1 MSQLESNSQAENLYE
16 TIANSVLKR
25 CRDARTTRRIV
36 AGFEAERE
44 RAATQEC
51 REGFDLVLR
60 KLREKLAEWPEL
72 PMAER
77 AP

>member
-1 MSQLESNSQAENLYE
+1 MTDDLGMYE
-16 TIANSVLKR
+16 TLANSAVKR
-25 CRDARTTRRIV
+25 CRDARTTRRIL
-36 AGFEAERE
+36 AGFEALSES
-44 RAATQEC
+44 ATTAES
-51 REGFDLVLR
+51 REGCALVLR